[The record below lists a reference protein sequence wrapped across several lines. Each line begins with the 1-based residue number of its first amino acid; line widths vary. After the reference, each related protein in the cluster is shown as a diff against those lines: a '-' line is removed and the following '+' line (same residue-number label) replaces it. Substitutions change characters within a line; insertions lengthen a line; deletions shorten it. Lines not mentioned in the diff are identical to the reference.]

1 MEMTFRLSDE
11 LVQKLQQLPNPDT
24 FVGEVLKNALKEFS
38 ARLEAPTSQP
48 SKWVKLMQ
56 RIDAQPGGLKG
67 YSAQLQ
73 RDMQEFRE
81 NVGFGREAGHEVSP

>member
-11 LVQKLQQLPNPDT
+11 LVLQLQQLPNPDN

-38 ARLEAPTSQP
+38 PRKENLAAQP
-48 SKWVKLMQ
+48 SKWAKLIQ
-56 RIDAQPGGLKG
+56 RIDRQPGGLTD

-81 NVGFGREAGHEVSP
+81 NVVFGQEG